1 MVSSI
6 RGFLQPIA
14 DFFAGFGTPEPIVH
28 WGHPAMMGIVI
39 FVMGS
44 FTAYIGW
51 KGRIGDDDAEKKA
64 ENRHTHKRLALW
76 MFTFISLG
84 YTGGVLSLVM
94 QEKDIFQSPHFWTGS
109 LVIALLAINGAISI
123 TKFGGGKDSLRTAH
137 AYLGS
142 FALAVM
148 FVHAFLGLRLGM
160 SI

>member
-1 MVSSI
+1 MVSTI

-14 DFFAGFGTPEPIVH
+14 DFFAGFNLPEPIVH

-44 FTAYIGW
+44 FTAYMGW
-51 KGRIGDDDAEKKA
+51 KGRIGNDDAEKKA

-76 MFTFISLG
+76 MFTFITLG

-94 QEKDIFQSPHFWTGS
+94 QEQNIFQSSHFWTGS
-109 LVIALLAINGAISI
+109 LVIALLGLNGAISF
-123 TKFGGGKDSLRTAH
+123 TKFGGDKPALRTAH

-142 FALAVM
+142 VALAVM
-148 FVHAFLGLRLGM
+148 FVHAFFGLRLGL